1 MKNLTSSV
9 AALLFASLISFSCRD
24 DRPVVRVNGDAG
36 DSGLSGSGGSSGGS
50 GGSSGSGGSP
60 GSGGTA
66 GTDAGTDRPADV
78 GDVGVDQVVKP
89 DLPANATLAEK
100 CTGTGGTA
108 RRTLCCAADI
118 DYPEFC
124 AGVGACAC
132 APMSSREVTTC
143 GCPAG
148 TCFSRER
155 GCIGP
160 DCTPGQDQT
169 CNDNS
174 VISTTTGMCLNLPPQ
189 PHCVCN
195 PGYTLNPA
203 TGRCR

>member
-1 MKNLTSSV
+1 MKHLTSSV
-9 AALLFASLISFSCRD
+9 AALLCASLISFSCRD
-24 DRPVVRVNGDAG
+24 DRPVVNVTSDAG
-36 DSGLSGSGGSSGGS
+36 GGGSSGSGGSSGGS
-50 GGSSGSGGSP
+50 GGAAGSG

-108 RRTLCCAADI
+108 RLTLCCAGDI
-118 DYPEFC
+118 DYPEYC
-124 AGVGACAC
+124 AVFGACAC
-132 APMSSREVTTC
+132 APTSSKEATTC

-169 CNDNS
+169 CNDNPA
-174 VISTTTGMCLNLPPQ
+174 VSTTTGMCRNTLAAPNPS
-189 PHCVCN
+189 CVCN